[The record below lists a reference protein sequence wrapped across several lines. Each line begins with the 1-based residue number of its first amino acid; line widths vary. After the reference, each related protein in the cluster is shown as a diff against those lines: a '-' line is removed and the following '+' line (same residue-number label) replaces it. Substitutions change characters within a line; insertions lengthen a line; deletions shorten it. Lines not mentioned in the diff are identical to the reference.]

1 MKFRPIKFASLR
13 SKLVLSFLVVS
24 LLPNVLLTEVN
35 RQSTTAAMTQNAN
48 QALFAAA
55 SQTALRL
62 DSFIQTHLDT
72 VRVEAQLPGIV
83 RYLQLPIEQQA
94 GSPEATEA
102 ATIFWSLAR
111 RDPANILSYSLL
123 NLQGITVFDTYTP
136 DLRRNRVNDD
146 YFQQPLA
153 LKSSYTSP
161 VRIQSR
167 QDGTASIYFSSPVR
181 DASGEILGVL
191 AVRYNA
197 IAIQQIVRQ
206 TQDLAGSQSFV
217 VVLDEYHIHI
227 VDGSPISQQ
236 FKSLIPLSPQQI
248 SLLQK
253 QERLPNFPADQLT
266 TRQPDFDQALN
277 QVCPVIQNCPPV
289 YVTTRI
295 PSSPDRYKRVAIV
308 RLKTQPWFV
317 AFSQPEEVFLSP
329 IHAPVQAT
337 IALAIGIAL
346 IVAIAALIVAHW
358 LSKPLNDL
366 TERVSQFTDGNL
378 EVRVK
383 IKSKDEIG
391 VLSHSFNMMAEQVG
405 KLLKGLEDR
414 TVELEGSRYITFAV
428 SELSKSILDGDRLL
442 QAATKLV
449 QEGFA
454 VSYVQIY
461 LWDEVTAQL
470 QRRASAGGFNHVDEP
485 FDHCPNHHIALSE
498 DCWVAIAA
506 SRLQSQ
512 ICHDLAHPS
521 ATFPPQISRLARS
534 EVAVP
539 LVSHGVLLGVLDIQ
553 DSHAHRFSETDQET
567 FNTLAGQI
575 ATALENAHLFRA
587 IQTTEAQ
594 YRDKAQELQQT
605 LQALQQ
611 AQAKLVQ
618 SEKMSSLGQL
628 VAGIAHEINNPIS
641 FIYANLSYLNQYQAN
656 LFKLL
661 KLYQQHYPQ
670 PDTEIQQEQDNIDLA
685 FITEDFSQILTSM
698 KVGTERIR
706 KIVLSLRNFSRLDE
720 SEVKPVDIHE
730 GIESTLFILQSQLK
744 ESNAHPTI
752 KVIKEYGKLPLV
764 ECHAG
769 QLNQVFM
776 NLLRNS
782 IDALETC
789 VTTSE
794 LQEVSIGSAI
804 KLKPQNALKILI
816 KTEFLENEEVV
827 IRIIDNG
834 IGMTENTRHRI
845 FDPFFTTKEVGKG
858 TGLGLSVSYQI
869 VTEKHQGQLSCNS
882 ELGKGAEF
890 IIQIPIAPECH
901 KK

>member
-1 MKFRPIKFASLR
+1 
-13 SKLVLSFLVVS
+13 
-24 LLPNVLLTEVN
+24 
-35 RQSTTAAMTQNAN
+35 MTQNAN

-62 DSFIQTHLDT
+62 DSFIQTNLAT
-72 VRVEAQLPGIV
+72 VRVEAQLPGVI
-83 RYLQLPIEQQA
+83 RYLQLSPEQQA
-94 GSPEATEA
+94 ESPEATEA
-102 ATIFWSLAR
+102 AAIFWSLAQ
-111 RDPANILSYSLL
+111 RDPSNILSYSLL
-123 NLQGITVFDTYTP
+123 NLQGITVFDTYEH
-136 DLRRNRVNDD
+136 DIQRNRVNDD
-146 YFQQPLA
+146 FFWQPLA
-153 LKSSYTSP
+153 LKSAYASA

-181 DASGEILGVL
+181 DASGAILGVL

-197 IAIQQIVRQ
+197 LALQQIVRQ
-206 TQDLAGSQSFV
+206 SQDLAGSQSFV

-236 FKSLIPLSPQQI
+236 FKSLIPLAPERI
-248 SLLQK
+248 RLLQK
-253 QERLPNFPADQLT
+253 QERLPDFPAHQLT
-266 TRQPDFDQALN
+266 THQPDFEHALN
-277 QVCPVIQNCPPV
+277 QICPLSQNCPPT
-289 YVTTRI
+289 YVTTHI

-329 IHAPVQAT
+329 IQAPVQAT
-337 IALAIGIAL
+337 IALALSIAL
-346 IVAIAALIVAHW
+346 IVSIAALIVARW
-358 LSKPLNDL
+358 LSNPLGHL
-366 TERVSQFTDGNL
+366 AEGVSQFTKGNL
-378 EVRVK
+378 AARVK

-391 VLSHSFNMMAEQVG
+391 ILSANFNMMAEQVG
-405 KLLKGLEDR
+405 KLLKRLEDR

-428 SELSKSILDGDRLL
+428 SELSKSILDSDRLL
-442 QAATKLV
+442 QEATKLV

-454 VSYVQIY
+454 VNYVQIY

-470 QRRASAGGFNHVDEP
+470 QRRASAGKFDDVDETDVDDTV
-485 FDHCPNHHIALSE
+485 DHPIALSE
-498 DCWVAIAA
+498 DSLVAIAA
-506 SRLQSQ
+506 RQFQ
-512 ICHDLAHPS
+512 PQVCHDLAHCPTS
-521 ATFPPQISRLARS
+521 IPQSSLARS

-539 LVSHGVLLGVLDIQ
+539 IISHGALLGVLDIQ
-553 DSHAHRFSETDQET
+553 DSTTYRFNESDQET
-567 FNTLAGQI
+567 LNSLAGQI
-575 ATALENAHLFRA
+575 AIALENAYLFHA

-594 YRDKAQELQQT
+594 YRDKAEELQQT
-605 LQALQQ
+605 LEALQQ

-628 VAGIAHEINNPIS
+628 VAGIAHEINNPVS
-641 FIYANLSYLNQYQAN
+641 FIYANLTYLNQYQAD

-661 KLYQQHYPQ
+661 QLYQQHYPQ
-670 PDTEIQQEQDNIDLA
+670 PNAEIRREQDTIDLA
-685 FITEDFSQILTSM
+685 FISQDFSQILASM

-720 SEVKPVDIHE
+720 SEVKSVDIHE
-730 GIESTLFILQSQLK
+730 GIESTLLMLQSQLK
-744 ESNAHPTI
+744 ESTTYPAI
-752 KVIKEYGKLPLV
+752 KITKEYGDLPLV

-776 NLLRNS
+776 NVLMNA
-782 IDALETC
+782 IDALKTC
-789 VTTSE
+789 VITSE
-794 LQEVSIGSAI
+794 IQDLSTGLAI
-804 KLKPQNALKILI
+804 QLKSQDALKILI
-816 KTEFLENEEVV
+816 KTELLENEVI

-834 IGMTENTRHRI
+834 IGMTEDTRHRL

-890 IIQIPIAPECH
+890 IIQIPIALKCSIN
-901 KK
+901 